1 MLELHP
7 QKSLSNTYQHII
19 NCVCFPWPPSDLD
32 DTGDLEEKLASL
44 MTELNIYLAQ
54 DLRKMKG
61 RDPLGAGG

>member
-7 QKSLSNTYQHII
+7 QSSLSNAYQHII
-19 NCVCFPWPPSDLD
+19 NCVCSPWPLSDLD

-44 MTELNIYLAQ
+44 IAELNIYLVQ

-61 RDPLGAGG
+61 RDPLGAEG